1 MAQSALIEHLN
12 ATLMLFLLLTGPPL
26 IAALLVG
33 LFVGVLQA
41 ATQIQDQ
48 SMPLIFK
55 LVTVLA
61 VLAGSASLVFP
72 PLIEQTVHVLDDFA
86 SLTR

>member
-1 MAQSALIEHLN
+1 MPQSLLLEHLN
-12 ATLMLFLLLTGPPL
+12 QSLLLFLLLVGPPL
-26 IAALLVG
+26 LSALAVG
-33 LFVGVLQA
+33 LVVGVIQA

-61 VLAGSASLVFP
+61 VLAATSSLVFP
-72 PLIEQTVHVLDDFA
+72 PLVRQTVQALDQFP

>member
-1 MAQSALIEHLN
+1 MPQSAFIDHLS
-12 ATLMLFLLLTGPPL
+12 ASLTLFLLMVGPPL
-26 IAALLVG
+26 VAALAVG
-33 LFVGVLQA
+33 LVVGVIQA

-55 LVTVLA
+55 LITVLA
-61 VLAGSASLVFP
+61 VLAATSSLVFP
-72 PLIEQTVHVLDDFA
+72 PLVQQTVQALDEFA